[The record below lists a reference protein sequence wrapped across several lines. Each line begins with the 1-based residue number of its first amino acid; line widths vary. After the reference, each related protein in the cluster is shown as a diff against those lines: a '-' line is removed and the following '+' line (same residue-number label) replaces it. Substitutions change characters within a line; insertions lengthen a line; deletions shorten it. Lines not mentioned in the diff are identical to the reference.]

1 MKTRVDP
8 RRGAIVE
15 LCFVFLFFFLAT
27 FSHFILKGALLVFVS
42 EISYFRGAMLRSS
55 FSFLSFISFLFF
67 PPHDP

>member
-15 LCFVFLFFFLAT
+15 LCFVLFFLAT
-27 FSHFILKGALLVFVS
+27 FSHFILRGALLVFVS

-55 FSFLSFISFLFF
+55 FSFLSFISFPFF
-67 PPHDP
+67 RPHDP